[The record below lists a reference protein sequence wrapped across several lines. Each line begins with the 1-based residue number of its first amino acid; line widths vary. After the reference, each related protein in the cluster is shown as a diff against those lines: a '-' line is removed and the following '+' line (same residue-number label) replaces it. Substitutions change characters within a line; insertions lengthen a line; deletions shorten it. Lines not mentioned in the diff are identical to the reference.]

1 QARLGVRV
9 VEVRR
14 LHLAAE
20 PDELCTSWTVVR
32 HRMVEVVE
40 VELRQGLAHLAAV
53 GTRLEVVELEHAL
66 RLWPPVGGDA
76 RRDSSA
82 EPDDRG
88 SEGRQIVDHEAADS
102 R

>member
-1 QARLGVRV
+1 
-9 VEVRR
+9 
-14 LHLAAE
+14 
-20 PDELCTSWTVVR
+20 
-32 HRMVEVVE
+32 MVEVVE

-88 SEGRQIVDHEAADS
+88 SEGRQVVDHEAADS